1 VSDEI
6 RLTLPRDR
14 DFYGIAHLVVG
25 GLAVRLNLTYESLE
39 DLQLALEELLTED
52 EDEGADVTVAVRL
65 ENGTIHA
72 AVGPFDADTLRHELD
87 REREGGLGLR
97 LVLDAVCDEVRV
109 GERADGHWVEF
120 EKRVEIAKDGA

>member
-1 VSDEI
+1 MWTFFRKRGCPMSDEI

-14 DFYGIAHLVVG
+14 DFYGIAYLVVG

-52 EDEGADVTVAVRL
+52 EGADVTVSVRV

-72 AVGPFDADTLRHELD
+72 AVGPFDADTLRHERD
-87 REREGGLGLR
+87 REREVG
-97 LVLDAVCDEVRV
+97 VC
-109 GERADGHWVEF
+109 
-120 EKRVEIAKDGA
+120 